1 MVLYFSGTG
10 NSKYAAKLISQIT
23 DDELVSLNDRIKNKD
38 DTPLR
43 SQKPYVLVC
52 PVYAGRIPR
61 IVEEHLLKTEFKEIN
76 KIYFAVTCA
85 QTPWVTEKYIRKLC
99 QQKGLVSLGFNSI
112 TMPQNY
118 IVNGGT
124 KCMAENQPVLEK
136 ATEKIQKIAKCIS
149 EQKVLVAETPGKAI
163 MSTVI
168 NPIMYKMMISAKGF
182 YATEQC
188 NSCGKCV
195 ERCPLNNI
203 RLQNGRPVWGQ
214 NCTHCMAC
222 IGGCPKQA
230 IEYGKKTIGRQ
241 RYYLES

>member
-10 NSKYAAKLISQIT
+10 NSKYAAKIISQT
-23 DDELVSLNDRIKNKD
+23 TNDELVSLNDRIKNKNYS
-38 DTPLR
+38 PLH
-43 SQKPYVLVC
+43 SEKPYVLVC

-61 IVEEHLLKTEFKEIN
+61 IVEEYILRTEFKGTK

-85 QTPWVTEKYIRKLC
+85 QTPWITEKYISKLC
-99 QQKGLVSLGFNSI
+99 SHKQLVSLGFNSI
-112 TMPQNY
+112 IMPQNY

-124 KCMAENQPVLEK
+124 KSMAENKPIIAK
-136 ATEKIQKIAKCIS
+136 AKGKIEKIAKCIN
-149 EQKVLVAETPGKAI
+149 EQKKLVIEIPGKAI
-163 MSTVI
+163 MSTVL

-182 YATEQC
+182 YATDKC
-188 NSCGKCV
+188 NGCGKCA

-203 RLQNGRPVWGQ
+203 SLENGKPVWGN

-222 IGGCPKQA
+222 IGGCPTQA

-241 RYYLES
+241 RYYLE